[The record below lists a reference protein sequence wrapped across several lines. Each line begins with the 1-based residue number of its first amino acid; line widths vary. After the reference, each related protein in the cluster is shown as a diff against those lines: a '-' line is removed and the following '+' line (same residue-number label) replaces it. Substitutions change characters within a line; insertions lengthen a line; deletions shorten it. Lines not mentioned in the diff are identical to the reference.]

1 MKKRKMWWMAGILA
15 AGCMMLAGCQKQE
28 SATVQNAQTTQAA
41 QETKA
46 AEEDQSAQAAENE
59 KEGQE
64 QVDSAE
70 TKEKEVEELKIA
82 FAPYQDADSIM
93 IAVEP
98 LENLLKEKLADHGY
112 DVKKVTMTVGT
123 SYEAVGEALSAG
135 TADAGFISGGTY
147 TLYDD
152 ECEVLLT
159 ALRNAINK
167 DSENPADWNDGT
179 LEEETGEMATSYRSI
194 LLAGPSEKG
203 QELIA
208 KVNAG
213 EELTWE
219 DLDSANWAVLSP
231 ASASGYI
238 YPCLWLQERY
248 GKGIGELSHVVQSDS
263 NTTSLARLASGQAD
277 IMVSFGHIRM
287 KNAGKWQSELGGTDE
302 MVKQTGIIGVT
313 APIFNDTISVSK
325 ASAVMDEDFKKA
337 FGESMIEIGET
348 PEGKEIINVFSQKGY
363 TWAKDSDYDEE
374 RQAQELLRQLQ

>member
-1 MKKRKMWWMAGILA
+1 MKKWWMAGLLA

-28 SATVQNAQTTQAA
+28 AAGVQAA
-41 QETKA
+41 QASAEEAAADEDGAGA
-46 AEEDQSAQAAENE
+46 AEEDGAEAADEN
-59 KEGQE
+59 K
-64 QVDSAE
+64 AE
-70 TKEKEVEELKIA
+70 TKEIDELKIA

-98 LENLLKEKLADHGY
+98 LESLLQEKLSEHGY
-112 DVKKVTMTVGT
+112 DVQKVTMTVGT

-152 ECEVLLT
+152 ECDVLLT
-159 ALRNAINK
+159 ALRSAISK
-167 DSENPADWNDGT
+167 DSENPADWNDGV
-179 LEEETGEMATSYRSI
+179 LEEETDEMATSYRSI

-219 DLDSANWAVLSP
+219 DLDSANWTVLSP

-248 GKGIGELSHVVQSDS
+248 GKGIGDLSHVVQSDS
-263 NTTSLARLASGQAD
+263 NTTALARLASGQAD
-277 IMVSFGHIRM
+277 IMVSFGHIRL
-287 KNAGKWQSELGGTDE
+287 KNAAKWQSDLGGTDE
-302 MVKQTGIIGVT
+302 MIRQTGVIGVT

-325 ASAVMDEDFKKA
+325 ASPIMDEEFRKA
-337 FGESMIEIGET
+337 FGESMIEIGES
-348 PEGKEIINVFSQKGY
+348 PEGKEIISVFSQKGY
-363 TWAKDSDYDEE
+363 AWANDSDYDNE
-374 RQAQELLRQLQ
+374 RQAQELLKQLQ